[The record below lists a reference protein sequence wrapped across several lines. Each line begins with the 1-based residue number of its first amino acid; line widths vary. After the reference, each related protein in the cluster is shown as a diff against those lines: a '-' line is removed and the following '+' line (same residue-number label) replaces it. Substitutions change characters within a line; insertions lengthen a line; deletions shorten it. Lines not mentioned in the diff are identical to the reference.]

1 MKQYIATGLV
11 TVISSGA
18 FLWVLSSCLITQQ
31 LVLKVI
37 LK

>member
-1 MKQYIATGLV
+1 MKQYLATGLV
-11 TVISSGA
+11 TLISSSA
-18 FLWVLSSCLITQQ
+18 FLWVLSSCLVTQQ